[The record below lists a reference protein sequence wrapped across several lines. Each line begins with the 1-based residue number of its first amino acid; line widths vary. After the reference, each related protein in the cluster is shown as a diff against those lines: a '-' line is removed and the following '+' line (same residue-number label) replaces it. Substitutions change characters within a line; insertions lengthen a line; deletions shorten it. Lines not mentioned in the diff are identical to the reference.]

1 MSYNSYNSYN
11 SSDLHKLNKD
21 ELVYLITIL
30 QEQNTITKNKAEK
43 VEIEKFVEYVE
54 LSPDFIGSTITAVY
68 KHKHK
73 NEYGQRY
80 SSYDDG
86 SILVFE
92 YKTKDGKKC
101 FSIGNGNIHSPNS
114 VPIDGTFLFDEKQT
128 NMLLKWGNPES
139 DVICPNCDGVYG
151 SDEIMENGK
160 CEDCVNDEE

>member
-1 MSYNSYNSYN
+1 MKMLLIIFLKTLFKNTFKNTFKKSVSQKNTVEFYIMSYN

-30 QEQNTITKNKAEK
+30 QEQNTITTKNKSEK

-73 NEYGQRY
+73 NGYGQRY

-92 YKTKDGKKC
+92 YKTKDASDFFVNLLTLRIYTKVRGVWDQ
-101 FSIGNGNIHSPNS
+101 F
-114 VPIDGTFLFDEKQT
+114 FF
-128 NMLLKWGNPES
+128 NMN
-139 DVICPNCDGVYG
+139 
-151 SDEIMENGK
+151 
-160 CEDCVNDEE
+160 